1 MRLTGDEF
9 DAWTAAFYEGRHLH
23 RTWGQVSE
31 DAHVPLVSLA
41 TQRRKNAVDLDIL
54 VRVTRHHG
62 GSPLEELRRIQ
73 RVRPLIDGSS
83 RPSCY
88 EVTASLHPAWALM
101 ELAAR
106 SSGHLAMD
114 FSGLNDDPSQYQYRF
129 ATWVDITTGKRG
141 RPQLQAALG
150 GSESRVV
157 RRLRGTDTFALDEIL
172 RSAGPAGLSALWGAV
187 LGGYLLPQEIGLA
200 TDYRQFA
207 LRDLDDDAL
216 FRIVSA
222 QARYARKTTRDRR
235 IVEHGKR
242 LPR

>member
-1 MRLTGDEF
+1 MRLTGEEF

-31 DAHVPLVSLA
+31 DAGVPLVSLA
-41 TQRRKNAVDLDIL
+41 SQRRKDAVDLDIL
-54 VRVTRHHG
+54 VRVARHHG
-62 GSPLEELRRIQ
+62 GSPVEELRHIE
-73 RVRPLIDGSS
+73 RVRPFIEGSS

-88 EVTASLHPAWALM
+88 EVAASLHPAWALL

-106 SSGHLAMD
+106 SSGHLTVD
-114 FSGLNDDPSQYQYRF
+114 FSGLDNDPARYQYRF
-129 ATWVDITTGKRG
+129 ATWVDITTSNRG

-150 GSESRVV
+150 GSGSRLL

-172 RSAGPAGLSALWGAV
+172 RSAGAAGLSALWGAV
-187 LGGYLLPQEIGLA
+187 LGGYLLPCEMGLSR
-200 TDYRQFA
+200 DYQRFA
-207 LRDLDDDAL
+207 LCGLEDDEL

-222 QARYARKTTRDRR
+222 QARYARKTTKDRR